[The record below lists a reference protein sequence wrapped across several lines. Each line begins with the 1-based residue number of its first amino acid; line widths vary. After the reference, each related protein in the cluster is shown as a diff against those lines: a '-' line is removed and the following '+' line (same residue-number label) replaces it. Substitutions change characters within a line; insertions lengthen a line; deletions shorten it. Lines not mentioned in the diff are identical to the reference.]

1 MIANQVRIFV
11 CTQPQDLRR
20 SFDGLTGVVR
30 QVMGQEPDSGA
41 LFLFVNKRS
50 NRLKIFWVEMNG
62 WCMLYK
68 RLSGAVFRL
77 PVGAGA
83 CVCIEA
89 AELRVILRG
98 QRTGRGRGR
107 LLQ

>member
-1 MIANQVRIFV
+1 MIPSQVRIFV
-11 CTQPQDLRR
+11 CTRPQDLRR

-30 QVMGQEPDSGA
+30 EVMGQEPESGA
-41 LFLFVNKRS
+41 LFLFVNKRK
-50 NRLKIFWVEMNG
+50 NRLKVFWVEDNG

-77 PVGAGA
+77 PVAEGS

-89 AELRVILRG
+89 ARLGEILRG
-98 QRTGRGRGR
+98 ERTERGRR
-107 LLQ
+107 RWLQ